1 MSFET
6 TRAAIT
12 DRFKTAWNN
21 ATLPVV
27 YENQPQPSQAAAWG
41 RFSVMQ
47 GGSDPVAI
55 GAPASKRVTGAVF
68 LQIFLPLNSGT
79 KKAHDCA
86 DAFVAIFDQARF
98 RSGSHYFVFDNAGMV
113 DAGERGGWL
122 QKNVR
127 VQFRRDTL
135 L

>member
-6 TRAAIT
+6 TRVAIT
-12 DRFKTAWNN
+12 DRFKTAWNV

-27 YENQPQPSQAAAWG
+27 YENQPQPSQAGAWG

-47 GGSDPVAI
+47 GQSDPVAI
-55 GAPASKRVTGAVF
+55 GAATSKRVTGAIF
-68 LQIFLPLNSGT
+68 LQIFLPLNTGT

-98 RSGSHYFVFDNAGMV
+98 KSGVHYIVCDNAGMV
-113 DAGERGGWL
+113 DAGERAGWL
-122 QKNVR
+122 QKNLR